1 MSILVNNT
9 CNHQRSPQKQNQWQ
23 IFPRKKIITYN
34 TTYFIWVSVGQK
46 PLNWVLCGQL
56 SQRCHR
62 LFKRRLKWGRTLPPS
77 PNCLL
82 AGLVS
87 SWIVGRRVS
96 VPHKL
101 LVTGF
106 LQFLAMRV
114 TTLFIPSEQEEP
126 ESFSN
131 TEFSLFF
138 FTWAPKRQLITLV
151 YSIRLKPFTKVQHL
165 LGRWEGIRQSECQET
180 GITGSHV
187 RSFLSYP
194 QCLKKNSNQ
203 NFYSQNI
210 R

>member
-1 MSILVNNT
+1 M
-9 CNHQRSPQKQNQWQ
+9 
-23 IFPRKKIITYN
+23 
-34 TTYFIWVSVGQK
+34 GQK

-87 SWIVGRRVS
+87 SWIVGLRVS

-138 FTWAPKRQLITLV
+138 LPGHQRDSSLLL
-151 YSIRLKPFTKVQHL
+151 SILLDWNHL
-165 LGRWEGIRQSECQET
+165 LKSNIYLAGGKGLGRVNARRRALLGAMSE
-180 GITGSHV
+180 V
-187 RSFLSYP
+187 
-194 QCLKKNSNQ
+194 
-203 NFYSQNI
+203 FYHILNV
-210 R
+210 